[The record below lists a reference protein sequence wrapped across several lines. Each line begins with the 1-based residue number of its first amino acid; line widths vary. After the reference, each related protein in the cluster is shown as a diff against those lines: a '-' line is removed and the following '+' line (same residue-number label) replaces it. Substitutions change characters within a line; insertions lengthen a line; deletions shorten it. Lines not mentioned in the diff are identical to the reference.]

1 MKISVFGLGYVGTV
15 VLGCLAKDGHQ
26 VIGVDVDPIKLGL
39 LRQGKAPIIEE
50 GIQELIA
57 EQTASG
63 RVSVTEDPRAAVLSS
78 DLSLLCVGT
87 PSAPGGG
94 QNLDATLHLSRQ
106 LGEALREK
114 RSFHVFVMR
123 STVIPGTVEERMR
136 PILEETSGLRSGR
149 DFALCY
155 QPEFLREGAS
165 IRDYFNPPYTVIA
178 GDHPKGLEMLR
189 SLYANLPGEIVETS
203 IRAAEMLKF
212 ACNSFHGLKVAFAN
226 EIGRVCHDSGL
237 DARVVMDLVCKDTK
251 LNVSRAYLAP
261 GFAFGGSCLPKD
273 LRALVHRAESRG
285 VPVPMLAAV
294 LPSNHAHVE
303 HTARVVRSAG
313 RDKVGMIGLSFK
325 GGTDDLR
332 ESPLVTLAELLIEAK
347 LPPRIYDPEVN
358 LSRLIG
364 ANRRY
369 IEESIP
375 HVGSLMESSCE
386 AVLEHADVIVVG
398 LLNPPIRET
407 LRQRLETRHVVVD
420 LVGMNPPPSSV
431 AAYHGVCW

>member
-1 MKISVFGLGYVGTV
+1 MK
-15 VLGCLAKDGHQ
+15 
-26 VIGVDVDPIKLGL
+26 
-39 LRQGKAPIIEE
+39 
-50 GIQELIA
+50 
-57 EQTASG
+57 
-63 RVSVTEDPRAAVLSS
+63 
-78 DLSLLCVGT
+78 
-87 PSAPGGG
+87 
-94 QNLDATLHLSRQ
+94 
-106 LGEALREK
+106 
-114 RSFHVFVMR
+114 
-123 STVIPGTVEERMR
+123 
-136 PILEETSGLRSGR
+136 SGR

-165 IRDYFNPPYTVIA
+165 IKDYFNPPYTIVA

-189 SLYANLPGEIVETS
+189 SLYAGLPGGIVEAP

-226 EIGRVCHDSGL
+226 EIGRVCQDSGL
-237 DARVVMDLVCKDTK
+237 DARVVMDLVCRDTK

-294 LPSNHAHVE
+294 LPSNRAHVE
-303 HTARVVRSAG
+303 HTARLVRDTG
-313 RDKVGMIGLSFK
+313 RRKVGMIGLSFK

-332 ESPLVTLAELLIEAK
+332 ESPLVTLAEILIRENLA
-347 LPPRIYDPEVN
+347 PRIYDPEVN

-375 HVGSLMESSCE
+375 HIGSLMEGSLE
-386 AVLEHADVIVVG
+386 AILDQSDVIVVG
-398 LLNPPIRET
+398 LQNATIREA
-407 LRQRLETRHVVVD
+407 LKQRLGAGHAVVD
-420 LVGMNPPPSSV
+420 LVGLDPRPSGV
-431 AAYHGVCW
+431 AVYHGVCW